1 MYGKERLI
9 KITKLSPTV
18 SLQIHLCAQHSLSG
32 CWNPHSKIIHT
43 CIYASRIWVCFGV
56 NQLILSQLKSEWDSG
71 ISLHARFYFIC
82 QSEPS
87 NTTLAAL
94 KSPTLSYQCVL
105 LCMSN
110 VLHLTLALSHSW
122 AVTPSSCCFKYF
134 QHRKETLIILPYR
147 GPRGGPSQAQCSTS
161 RTQSM

>member
-9 KITKLSPTV
+9 KITKRSPTSG
-18 SLQIHLCAQHSLSG
+18 SLEIYLCAQHNVSG
-32 CWNPHSKIIHT
+32 CWNPHSRITHT
-43 CIYASRIWVCFGV
+43 CSYVSRIGICFGV
-56 NQLILSQLKSEWDSG
+56 NQLTLSQLKTERESR

-94 KSPTLSYQCVL
+94 KSSIGSYQCVL
-105 LCMSN
+105 LCMSH

-122 AVTPSSCCFKYF
+122 AVTLSSCCFKYF
-134 QHRKETLIILPYR
+134 QRRKEKKLL
-147 GPRGGPSQAQCSTS
+147 
-161 RTQSM
+161 